1 VADRL
6 YELKEGLRV
15 HLVLSGEKKLG
26 EDVIVTFAKFVIEH
40 DSTPRKCQLET
51 GRVYPPSPDDSDYC
65 PDVVV
70 VGAAS
75 RDLAAGDQ
83 RGWRL
88 GGAATYCSLAAA
100 RLGLRVGCLLGV
112 DGEAADADE
121 LGLLRAA
128 GVELR
133 LVRLDHGPVFENL
146 DTEGHRSQ
154 RWLSK
159 SDEVPARALPKAW
172 LGSHGW
178 LLVPVAGE
186 VGEQWAG
193 IAASGGRVALGPQ
206 GMLREFVDDGSI
218 RRVDLWPS
226 ALLRT
231 AGLVCVSLDDLTV
244 GAELG
249 YLRALAPE
257 AAIVLTA
264 GDGGGVAL
272 RVGGLFRYRSVAANH
287 VVDPTGAGDV
297 FLAALMAAWLATG
310 EPVTSRALR
319 FAAAAGSCA
328 VEGVGL
334 AAVPTRL
341 QVAQRLRSSVP
352 SV

>member
-1 VADRL
+1 M
-6 YELKEGLRV
+6 
-15 HLVLSGEKKLG
+15 
-26 EDVIVTFAKFVIEH
+26 
-40 DSTPRKCQLET
+40 
-51 GRVYPPSPDDSDYC
+51 
-65 PDVVV
+65 
-70 VGAAS
+70 
-75 RDLAAGDQ
+75 
-83 RGWRL
+83 
-88 GGAATYCSLAAA
+88 
-100 RLGLRVGCLLGV
+100 GV

>member
-1 VADRL
+1 
-6 YELKEGLRV
+6 
-15 HLVLSGEKKLG
+15 
-26 EDVIVTFAKFVIEH
+26 
-40 DSTPRKCQLET
+40 
-51 GRVYPPSPDDSDYC
+51 
-65 PDVVV
+65 VV

-75 RDLAAGDQ
+75 RDLASDDQ

-112 DGEAADADE
+112 DSEAADADE

-128 GVELR
+128 GVALR
-133 LVRLDHGPVFENL
+133 LVRLDHGPVFENV
-146 DTEGHRSQ
+146 DTDGHRRQ

-159 SDEVPARALPKAW
+159 SDEIPLAALPSAW
-172 LGSHGW
+172 LEARGR

-193 IAASGGRVALGPQ
+193 IPASGARVAVGPQ
-206 GMLREFVDDGSI
+206 GILREFADDGSV

-244 GAELG
+244 VTELG
-249 YLRALAPE
+249 RLRALAPE

-272 RVGGLFRYRSVAANH
+272 RVGGLFRYRSVAADR
-287 VVDPTGAGDV
+287 VVDSTGAGDV

-310 EPVTSRALR
+310 EPATSRVLR
-319 FAAAAGSCA
+319 FAAAAASCA
-328 VEGVGL
+328 AEGVGL
-334 AAVPTRL
+334 AGVPTRA
-341 QVAQRLRSSVP
+341 QVAERLRSSAP